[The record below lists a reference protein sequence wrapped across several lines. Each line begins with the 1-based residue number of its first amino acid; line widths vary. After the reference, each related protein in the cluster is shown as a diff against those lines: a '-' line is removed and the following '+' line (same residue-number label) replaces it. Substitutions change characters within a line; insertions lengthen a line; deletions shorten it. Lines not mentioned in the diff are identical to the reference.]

1 MGAHGG
7 DGVGWA
13 RSEEEK
19 ENSTRSVLSLENIFL
34 FQFFYKM
41 HIHLNRNL
49 I

>member
-1 MGAHGG
+1 MGARGG

-13 RSEEEK
+13 RFEEEK
-19 ENSTRSVLSLENIFL
+19 ENSAGPVFSLENIFP
-34 FQFFYKM
+34 FQIFNKM